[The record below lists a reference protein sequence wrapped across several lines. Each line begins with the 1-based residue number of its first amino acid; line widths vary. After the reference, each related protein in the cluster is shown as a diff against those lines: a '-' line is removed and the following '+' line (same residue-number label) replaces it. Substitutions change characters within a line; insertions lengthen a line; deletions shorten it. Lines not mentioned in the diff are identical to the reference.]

1 MIVDDSS
8 FNVELPI
15 HLLDIEIIVRK
26 RQTGKSTS
34 HNYDNIGKLLNQ
46 TCKKKKFRKRR
57 EEIGGQLNEEME
69 REKLSGKNKN
79 TNLKLTHQI

>member
-46 TCKKKKFRKRR
+46 TCKKKNFER
-57 EEIGGQLNEEME
+57 EE
-69 REKLSGKNKN
+69 RK
-79 TNLKLTHQI
+79 